1 MNQTKQTT
9 AVKAPLAMVQI
20 PPQEWEDVYDSK
32 QALLAG
38 TLFPSLDKPFFMG
51 GE

>member
-9 AVKAPLAMVQI
+9 TVKTPLAMVQT
-20 PPQEWEDVYDSK
+20 PMQEWEEVYEPE
-32 QALLAG
+32 QALKAG
-38 TLFPSLDKPFFMG
+38 TLFPALDKPFFG